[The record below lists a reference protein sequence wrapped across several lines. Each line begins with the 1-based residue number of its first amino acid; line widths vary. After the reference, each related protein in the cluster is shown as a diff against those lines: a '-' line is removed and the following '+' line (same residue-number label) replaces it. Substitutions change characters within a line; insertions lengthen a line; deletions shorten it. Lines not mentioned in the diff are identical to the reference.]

1 MRYFFTKNHT
11 QNVVERLVE
20 LLKQIKPTFL
30 KGESLTLK
38 NLWIFTFRGVI
49 EVFYKKHDS

>member
-1 MRYFFTKNHT
+1 MRYDHLIECKMRYFFTKNHT

-38 NLWIFTFRGVI
+38 NL
-49 EVFYKKHDS
+49 